1 MKSSELNQRRQ
12 KATPRGVGVMC
23 DYFVEK
29 AENATLW
36 DVEGNEVIDFA
47 AGIAVLNTGHRH
59 PKIVAAVAQQL
70 EAFTHTAYQI
80 VPYESYVSLA
90 ERIND
95 LAPVEGPAKT
105 AFFTTGAEAVENA
118 VKIAR
123 AYTGRPG
130 LITFGGGFHGRTFMT
145 MALTGKVAPYKIG
158 FGPFPGSVYHGVY
171 PNAVH
176 GITTDEAMKS
186 LERIFKADIA
196 PDQVAAIILEP
207 IQGEG
212 GFNVAPAEFMQ
223 ALRTLCDTHG
233 ILLIAD
239 EVQSGFARTGKLF
252 AMQHYDV
259 KPDLMT
265 MAKSLAGGFP
275 LSGVVGR
282 AEVMDAPAPGGLGGT
297 YAGNPL
303 AVAAAHAVLDVIEEE
318 QLCQRAEQ
326 LGSHL
331 KEVLNQAREYC
342 PAIVDIRGQGSMVA
356 VEFNDPQT
364 GAPSPEFTRHIQQ
377 KAQENG
383 LLLLSCGVYGNVIRF
398 LYPLT
403 IPDAQFTK
411 ALDILAR
418 VLKG

>member
-1 MKSSELNQRRQ
+1 M
-12 KATPRGVGVMC
+12 
-23 DYFVEK
+23 
-29 AENATLW
+29 
-36 DVEGNEVIDFA
+36 
-47 AGIAVLNTGHRH
+47 
-59 PKIVAAVAQQL
+59 
-70 EAFTHTAYQI
+70 
-80 VPYESYVSLA
+80 
-90 ERIND
+90 
-95 LAPVEGPAKT
+95 
-105 AFFTTGAEAVENA
+105 
-118 VKIAR
+118 
-123 AYTGRPG
+123 
-130 LITFGGGFHGRTFMT
+130 
-145 MALTGKVAPYKIG
+145 
-158 FGPFPGSVYHGVY
+158 
-171 PNAVH
+171 
-176 GITTDEAMKS
+176 
-186 LERIFKADIA
+186 
-196 PDQVAAIILEP
+196 
-207 IQGEG
+207 
-212 GFNVAPAEFMQ
+212 
-223 ALRTLCDTHG
+223 
-233 ILLIAD
+233 
-239 EVQSGFARTGKLF
+239 
-252 AMQHYDV
+252 
-259 KPDLMT
+259 
-265 MAKSLAGGFP
+265 
-275 LSGVVGR
+275 GR

-342 PAIVDIRGQGSMVA
+342 PAIVDVRGQGSMVA